1 MVHFF
6 FYLVDEDKGDER
18 GEIFLGETSYV
29 TNEGARINRYQDH
42 ENHGDPGADPK
53 TERHVFPVCF
63 AVEIFTL
70 LQIILWKYK
79 IQNLIFKIE
88 IEILENTFQS
98 SNFKIRISNF
108 NLKIQNWIFKIHILK
123 FKLKK

>member
-1 MVHFF
+1 MLNFACALPLDLFYPWKIIELFIEPPRSLYEVLRGAVVHFF

-70 LQIILWKYK
+70 LQIIL
-79 IQNLIFKIE
+79 
-88 IEILENTFQS
+88 
-98 SNFKIRISNF
+98 
-108 NLKIQNWIFKIHILK
+108 
-123 FKLKK
+123 